1 MYIFCIRK
9 AACWPCRD
17 DEKAHIIKHT
27 QWIGLRAAWPFQK
40 LISRNFLHGTYTYL
54 TFMKKKYSKKNFFSR
69 EIEIFDYHHH
79 YVKNIVR

>member
-54 TFMKKKYSKKNFFSR
+54 P
-69 EIEIFDYHHH
+69 
-79 YVKNIVR
+79 

>member
-27 QWIGLRAAWPFQK
+27 QWIGLRAAWPFQQ

-54 TFMKKKYSKKNFFSR
+54 PNIYEKKLKKIFFFVKLKFLIIISK
-69 EIEIFDYHHH
+69 
-79 YVKNIVR
+79 

>member
-54 TFMKKKYSKKNFFSR
+54 P
-69 EIEIFDYHHH
+69 
-79 YVKNIVR
+79 NIYEKSSGRKFLKF